1 MKYLVP
7 ITAAVFFA
15 ISPAIAQEEN
25 KGDTGQ
31 GLSLMEEGM
40 KLLFKGMVEE
50 MDPMKEELRN
60 MFESMGPAFLELQ
73 GVIGDLTNYHKPEVL
88 PNGDIII
95 RRKIPLVVEPP
106 VPEETDI

>member
-1 MKYLVP
+1 M
-7 ITAAVFFA
+7 
-15 ISPAIAQEEN
+15 
-25 KGDTGQ
+25 D
-31 GLSLMEEGM
+31 EGM
-40 KLLFKGMVEE
+40 MRVLKGMVEE
-50 MDPMKEELRN
+50 MDPMKEVLRN
-60 MFESMGPAFLELQ
+60 LFESMGPAFLELQ